1 MYMIMLVLDDP
12 NQLDALLLAWEGV
25 GVRGATIV
33 ESTGI
38 QRLRKASLPMRYVF
52 PTAGLVEEGHLTLF
66 IIVESENQVQAC
78 LAATE
83 TITGN
88 LDLPD
93 TGVFAAWP
101 LGIVKG
107 LPNRPETH

>member
-1 MYMIMLVLDDP
+1 MIMLVLDNP
-12 NQLDALLLAWEGV
+12 NLLESLLRAWEGA
-25 GVRGATIV
+25 GVRGATII

-38 QRLRKASLPMRYVF
+38 HRLRSVSLPMRYLF
-52 PTAGLVEEGHLTLF
+52 QNAGPVGEGHLTLF
-66 IIVESENQVQAC
+66 VIVESEAVVQSC

-83 TITGN
+83 TVTGN

-101 LGIVKG
+101 ITTVKG
-107 LPNRPETH
+107 LPPQTKT